1 MAFSISM
8 IGKPI
13 ALLAELQK
21 RADALQATPGSEQDF
36 DDLSRVLNPVFEIIK
51 SNVDSTKGWVM
62 QVDIQGSSTVDPST
76 KARTY
81 GRCNVNVRSLGVL
94 VE

>member
-62 QVDIQGSSTVDPST
+62 QVDIQGSATVDPAT

>member
-8 IGKPI
+8 IGKPLP
-13 ALLAELQK
+13 LLAELQA
-21 RADALQATPGSEQDF
+21 RADAMQATPGSAQDY

-62 QVDIQGSSTVDPST
+62 QVDIQGSSTVDPAT
-76 KARTY
+76 KVRTY
-81 GRCNVNVRSLGVL
+81 GRCNVNIRSLGVL

>member
-13 ALLAELQK
+13 ALLSELQK
-21 RADALQATPGSEQDF
+21 RADALQSTPGSEQDF

-62 QVDIQGSSTVDPST
+62 QVDIQGSSTVDPAT